1 MRRYTEI
8 NLMDLA
14 TLIPM
19 MTPNTPLNT
28 IMMTMTNP
36 LTYLTIPTP
45 TIVMKTMMMTLP
57 LALNM
62 IPAS

>member
-1 MRRYTEI
+1 
-8 NLMDLA
+8 MDLA